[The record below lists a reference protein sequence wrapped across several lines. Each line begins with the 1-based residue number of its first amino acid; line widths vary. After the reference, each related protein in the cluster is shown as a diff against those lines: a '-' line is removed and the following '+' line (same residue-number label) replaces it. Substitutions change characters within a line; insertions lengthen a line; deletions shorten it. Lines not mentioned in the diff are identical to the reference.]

1 MNILLKQVTI
11 TDPQSPF
18 NGKEYDL
25 LIENN
30 IISKIGANL
39 SDKAS
44 VIIAEEGLCVSP
56 GWIDI
61 FAHFGEPGYEYKESF
76 ETGAAAAAAGGYT
89 GVFTIPNNKP
99 IADNKSL
106 INFAAKQSAS
116 LPVNIYPIGT
126 ITKQADGKELAEMYD
141 MRAGGAMAFSDA
153 LNPVQSP
160 GILLKALQYVKAFD
174 GVLIQVPIDKSI
186 GNSGLMNEGIIS
198 TRLGLPGIPSLAEEI
213 IIKRDIDLLAYTQ
226 SKLHITGI
234 STAASVALIKAAKE
248 KGLQITCSVTPY
260 HLFFCDEDVQT
271 YDTYLK
277 VNPPLRSK
285 ADMLALREAVA
296 NGVIDCIATHHL
308 PQDWDHKICE
318 FEYALFGMIGL
329 ETAYPVINHII
340 DNLSNDQLVRLFSL
354 NARNIF
360 HLPATHINEN
370 EIAELTLFSRN
381 GSTVYDKDQ
390 FKSKSQNSAFT
401 GRELKGLVY
410 GTIKNGKLYTN

>member
-1 MNILLKQVTI
+1 
-11 TDPQSPF
+11 
-18 NGKEYDL
+18 
-25 LIENN
+25 
-30 IISKIGANL
+30 
-39 SDKAS
+39 
-44 VIIAEEGLCVSP
+44 
-56 GWIDI
+56 
-61 FAHFGEPGYEYKESF
+61 
-76 ETGAAAAAAGGYT
+76 
-89 GVFTIPNNKP
+89 
-99 IADNKSL
+99 
-106 INFAAKQSAS
+106 
-116 LPVNIYPIGT
+116 
-126 ITKQADGKELAEMYD
+126 
-141 MRAGGAMAFSDA
+141 
-153 LNPVQSP
+153 
-160 GILLKALQYVKAFD
+160 
-174 GVLIQVPIDKSI
+174 
-186 GNSGLMNEGIIS
+186 
-198 TRLGLPGIPSLAEEI
+198 LAEEI